1 MSDAVEILEHPKAEE
16 IYMIVGWRQ
25 WADAGST
32 SSGLPQYLIE
42 QTDARKI
49 GSIRPDGFY
58 LFQIPGTH
66 DLVRPVVKFDQGYPE
81 SLETHHNDLYYAEHD
96 QIGLLIFL
104 GDEPQMDIER
114 YTQAL
119 LHIASTLGVK
129 RIIGLGGVYGEL
141 PYNKERLIS
150 TIYSLPELKE
160 ELQDIAVNLSDYHG
174 GASVGSYICRRAG
187 EKGIEYVS
195 FYAFVPAYD
204 FSNVSQVANSIR
216 IENDFMAWMG
226 IMQRINHMLHL
237 EFDLSDLEE
246 KSKELIEKFDS
257 KIEELDGEAPQLGV
271 REYINRLSDEFVS
284 TPFTPL
290 DEVWEQE
297 LRRLFG
303 QSDTDDRQD
312 REPE

>member
-1 MSDAVEILEHPKAEE
+1 MSDAVELQEHPEEEE
-16 IYMIVGWRQ
+16 IYLIVGWRQ

-32 SSGLPQYLIE
+32 SSGLPEYLIE
-42 QTDARKI
+42 QTGAHKI

-66 DLVRPVVKFDQGYPE
+66 DLVRPVVKFEQGYPE
-81 SLETHHNDLYYAEHD
+81 KLETQQNYLYYAQHN
-96 QIGLLIFL
+96 QHGLLIFL

-114 YTQAL
+114 YSQAF

-141 PYNKERLIS
+141 PYNKERMIS
-150 TIYSLPELKE
+150 SIYSLSELKE
-160 ELQDIAVNLSDYHG
+160 ELENIAVNLSDYHG

-204 FSNVSQVANSIR
+204 FSSVSQVANSIR
-216 IENDFMAWMG
+216 IENDFTAWLG
-226 IMQRINHMLHL
+226 IMQRVNHMLHL
-237 EFDLSDLEE
+237 EMDLSDLED
-246 KSKELIEKFDS
+246 KSKELIELFDS
-257 KIEELDGEAPQLGV
+257 KIEELDKEAPQLGV

-284 TPFTPL
+284 VPFTPL
-290 DEVWEQE
+290 DDVWEEE

-303 QSDTDDRQD
+303 QSDADERQD
-312 REPE
+312 REAE